1 MWREL
6 IDPIHHVP
14 DCVYWSNMLSS
25 NELSKVHHTGF
36 DLEDVKV
43 TFLHDIKI
51 NVAGVDIEGK
61 QEEIL
66 NIPRWVANVLE
77 SDKHVTIE
85 DTDMV
90 VELKQATVKE
100 NVQGEFELAT
110 LEPHFYVRL
119 IAFMKKLPK
128 DDFDRVQS
136 MLNSLVRKRQGKII
150 HLADSSQ
157 LTVTLSKKLT
167 LEERT
172 FYEKIYN
179 TSNDFKKQILG
190 DKKWQHL
197 KSRQNQHY
205 QMR

>member
-1 MWREL
+1 
-6 IDPIHHVP
+6 
-14 DCVYWSNMLSS
+14 MLSS
-25 NELSKVHHTGF
+25 SELSKVHHTGF

-51 NVAGVDIEGK
+51 NVAGVGVEGK
-61 QEEIL
+61 QGEIL

-77 SDKHVTIE
+77 SEKHVSID

-110 LEPHFYVRL
+110 LEPYFYVRL
-119 IAFMKKLPK
+119 ISFMKKLPK
-128 DDFDRVQS
+128 DDYDKVES

-150 HLADSSQ
+150 HLADSLKLNADLSQ
-157 LTVTLSKKLT
+157 KLT
-167 LEERT
+167 LEERI

-179 TSNDFKKQILG
+179 TSSDFKKQILG
-190 DKKWQHL
+190 DKK
-197 KSRQNQHY
+197 
-205 QMR
+205 

>member
-1 MWREL
+1 
-6 IDPIHHVP
+6 
-14 DCVYWSNMLSS
+14 MLSS
-25 NELSKVHHTGF
+25 SELSKVHHTGF

-51 NVAGVDIEGK
+51 NVAGIDVEGK
-61 QEEIL
+61 QGEIL
-66 NIPRWVANVLE
+66 NIPRWVASVLE
-77 SDKHVTIE
+77 SDKHITIE

-110 LEPHFYVRL
+110 LDPHFYIKL
-119 IAFMKKLPK
+119 TSFMKKLPK
-128 DDFDRVQS
+128 DECDKVES

-157 LTVTLSKKLT
+157 LTVELRQKLT
-167 LEERT
+167 LEERV

-179 TSNDFKKQILG
+179 TSSDFKKQILG
-190 DKKWQHL
+190 EKK
-197 KSRQNQHY
+197 
-205 QMR
+205 

>member
-1 MWREL
+1 
-6 IDPIHHVP
+6 
-14 DCVYWSNMLSS
+14 MLSS
-25 NELSKVHHTGF
+25 SELSKVHHTGF

-51 NVAGVDIEGK
+51 NVADIGVEGK
-61 QEEIL
+61 LGEIL

-77 SDKHVTIE
+77 TDKHVSIE

-110 LEPHFYVRL
+110 LDPHFYVKL
-119 IAFMKKLPK
+119 ISFMKKLPR
-128 DDFDRVQS
+128 DDFDKVES

-157 LTVTLSKKLT
+157 LTADLRQKLT
-167 LEERT
+167 LEERV

-179 TSNDFKKQILG
+179 TSSDFKKQILG
-190 DKKWQHL
+190 DKK
-197 KSRQNQHY
+197 
-205 QMR
+205 

>member
-1 MWREL
+1 
-6 IDPIHHVP
+6 
-14 DCVYWSNMLSS
+14 MLSS
-25 NELSKVHHTGF
+25 SELSKVHHTGF

-51 NVAGVDIEGK
+51 NVAGVNVEGK
-61 QEEIL
+61 QGEIL

-77 SDKHVTIE
+77 SDKHVSIE

-110 LEPHFYVRL
+110 LDPHFYVKL
-119 IAFMKKLPK
+119 ISFMKKLSK
-128 DDFDRVQS
+128 DDYDKVES

-150 HLADSSQ
+150 HLADSSK
-157 LTVTLSKKLT
+157 LTADLSQKLT
-167 LEERT
+167 LEERA

-179 TSNDFKKQILG
+179 TSIDFKKQILG
-190 DKKWQHL
+190 DKK
-197 KSRQNQHY
+197 
-205 QMR
+205 

>member
-1 MWREL
+1 
-6 IDPIHHVP
+6 
-14 DCVYWSNMLSS
+14 MLNSTD
-25 NELSKVHHTGF
+25 LSKVHNTGF
-36 DLEDVKV
+36 KLEDVKV

-51 NVAGVDIEGK
+51 NVAGVDVEGK
-61 QEEIL
+61 QGEIL

-77 SDKHVTIE
+77 YEKHVNIE

-119 IAFMKKLPK
+119 LSYMKKLPK
-128 DDFDRVQS
+128 DDYDKVES

-150 HLADSSQ
+150 HLADSSK
-157 LTVTLSKKLT
+157 LTADLSQKLT
-167 LEERT
+167 LEERS

-179 TSNDFKKQILG
+179 TSIDFKKQILG
-190 DKKWQHL
+190 DKK
-197 KSRQNQHY
+197 
-205 QMR
+205 

>member
-1 MWREL
+1 
-6 IDPIHHVP
+6 
-14 DCVYWSNMLSS
+14 MLSS

-51 NVAGVDIEGK
+51 NVAGVNVEGK
-61 QEEIL
+61 QGEIL
-66 NIPRWVANVLE
+66 NIPRWVASVLE
-77 SDKHVTIE
+77 SDKHITIE

-110 LEPHFYVRL
+110 LEPYFYVRL
-119 IAFMKKLPK
+119 ISFMKKLPK
-128 DDFDRVQS
+128 DDYDKVES

-150 HLADSSQ
+150 HLADSLKLNADLSQ
-157 LTVTLSKKLT
+157 KLT
-167 LEERT
+167 LEERI

-179 TSNDFKKQILG
+179 TSSDFKKQILG
-190 DKKWQHL
+190 DKK
-197 KSRQNQHY
+197 
-205 QMR
+205 